1 MINNPTPPECRGT
14 LYTIQPGDTFFNI
27 ARRYNIT
34 VQSLINANPQ
44 IPDPSR
50 IVPGQVICIPVQP
63 VPGCPGQIYTVRS
76 GDTLGAIAQ
85 RFGVTVQQIL
95 AVNPQIT
102 NPNVIVVGQQICIPL
117 PPTPVRD
124 CAIVLSLSGAA
135 VPALPAIAGGVV
147 LIQRTDEGNYALTF
161 AATGLPSPE
170 TIGNF
175 NAYLGTI
182 NINGQQ
188 YSAIL
193 SVSAPFE
200 QEPTWA
206 GTRVIPVNPF
216 MATDGAVT
224 IVPFNIETG
233 VRTNPVLGGLVANCR
248 S

>member
-1 MINNPTPPECRGT
+1 MINEPNQCQGIF
-14 LYTIQPGDTFFNI
+14 YTIRPGDTFFNI

-34 VQSLINANPQ
+34 VQSLVNANPQ
-44 IPDPSR
+44 ISDPSR
-50 IVPGQVICIPVQP
+50 ITPGQIICIPVPP
-63 VPGCPGQIYTVRS
+63 VPGCPGQIYTVRP
-76 GDTLGAIAQ
+76 GDTLSAIGQ

-102 NPNVIVVGQQICIPL
+102 NANIIFAGQQICIPT
-117 PPTPVRD
+117 PPPQVRD

-147 LIQRTDEGNYALTF
+147 LIQRTDEGNYAFTF
-161 AATGLPSPE
+161 AATGLPTPE
-170 TIGNF
+170 SIGNF
-175 NAYLGTI
+175 NAYIGTI

-188 YSAIL
+188 FSAIL

-206 GTRVIPVNPF
+206 GTRVIPDNPF
-216 MATDGAVT
+216 AAANVSVT
-224 IVPFNIETG
+224 IAPFNIETG
-233 VRTNPVLGGLVANCR
+233 AVTNPVLGGLVADCR

>member
-1 MINNPTPPECRGT
+1 MINEPNQCQGI
-14 LYTIQPGDTFFNI
+14 LYMIQSGDTFFNI

-34 VQSLINANPQ
+34 VQSLVNANPQ
-44 IPDPSR
+44 ISDPSR
-50 IVPGQVICIPVQP
+50 ITPGHIICIPIPP
-63 VPGCPGQIYTVRS
+63 VLGCPGQIYTVRP
-76 GDTLGAIAQ
+76 GDTLGIIGQ

-95 AVNPQIT
+95 TVNPQIT
-102 NPNVIVVGQQICIPL
+102 NPNIFFAGQQICIPTS
-117 PPTPVRD
+117 PPQVRD

-161 AATGLPSPE
+161 VATGLPTPE
-170 TIGNF
+170 SIGNF
-175 NAYLGTI
+175 NAYIGTI

-188 YSAIL
+188 FSAIL

-206 GTRVIPVNPF
+206 GTRVIPDNPF
-216 MATDGAVT
+216 AATGSAVT
-224 IVPFNIETG
+224 IAPFNIQTG
-233 VRTNPVLGGLVANCR
+233 IGTNPILGGLVVNCR

>member
-1 MINNPTPPECRGT
+1 MINSPNQPQCQGT
-14 LYTIQPGDTFFNI
+14 LYTIQAGDTFFNI
-27 ARRYNIT
+27 ARRYQIT
-34 VQSLINANPQ
+34 VQSLVNANPQ
-44 IPDPSR
+44 IADPSR

-63 VPGCPGQIYTVRS
+63 IPGCSGQIYTVRP

-85 RFGVTVQQIL
+85 RFGVSVQQIL

-102 NPNVIVVGQQICIPL
+102 NPNVIFIGQPICIPVQ
-117 PPTPVRD
+117 PAPDRD

-147 LIQRTDEGNYALTF
+147 LIQGTDEGNYALTF
-161 AATGLPSPE
+161 AATGLPAPE

-175 NAYLGTI
+175 NSYIGTI

-188 YSAIL
+188 LSAIL
-193 SVSAPFE
+193 SRSAPFE

-206 GTRVIPVNPF
+206 GTRVIPNNPF
-216 MATDGAVT
+216 AATDSAVT
-224 IVPFNIETG
+224 IAPFNIETG
-233 VRTNPVLGGLVANCR
+233 VRTNPIMGGLVANCR